1 MSRFDE
7 YFLMKVEDIE
17 EFVKEKTDFFEKD
30 AKLVVNEIGD
40 GNLNYVFR
48 VVDEMSGKSLIVKH
62 AGASLRIDSSMTAST
77 DRNRIES
84 EILLIQHKQ
93 APGKV
98 PEVYF
103 YDTTMCACIMEDLT
117 GYKMMRTAMLDNEVF
132 PLFADHITDFI
143 VKTQLST
150 TDVVM
155 NHSEKKELV
164 KSFINPDLCE
174 ITEDLVLTEPYNDI
188 NGRNS
193 FDEEN
198 KAFVEKEL
206 YGDKKLSLEVAK
218 LKFNF
223 MNNSQALIHGDLH
236 TGSIFIKPEDTKVF
250 DPEFAFFGPIGYD
263 LGNVIANLEFAW
275 CNGDAK
281 GNREFCEWVENSI
294 SQSIDLF
301 IEKADKYIKENATDH
316 MAKTEG
322 FAEWYVSQII
332 KDTAGYTGT
341 ELHRRTIGMAKV
353 KDVTLLEKAQRVR
366 AQKICLLAGKDYIMN
381 SEMIRNGKEFLDVWK
396 RAVQNA

>member
-1 MSRFDE
+1 MSRFDS
-7 YFLMKVEDIE
+7 YFLMKSEDVID
-17 EFVKEKTDFFEKD
+17 FVKEKSDFFDKEANLSVK
-30 AKLVVNEIGD
+30 EIGD

-48 VVDEMSGKSLIVKH
+48 VVEESSGKSVIVKH
-62 AGASLRIDSSMTAST
+62 AGQSLRIDSSMTAST

-98 PEVYF
+98 PEVYY
-103 YDTTMCACIMEDLT
+103 YDTVMCACIMEDLT
-117 GYKMMRTAMLDNEVF
+117 GYKMMRTAMIDNECF
-132 PLFADHITDFI
+132 PLFADHVTDFI

-150 TDVVM
+150 TDIVM

-174 ITEDLVLTEPYNDI
+174 ITEDLVLTEPYNDL
-188 NGRNS
+188 NQRNS

-198 KAFVEKEL
+198 REFVEKEL
-206 YGDKKLSLEVAK
+206 YQDSKLSLEVAK

-223 MNNSQALIHGDLH
+223 MNNPQALIHGDLH
-236 TGSIFIKPEDTKVF
+236 TGSIFIKEDDTRIF

-275 CNGDAK
+275 CNGYAK
-281 GNREFCEWVENSI
+281 NNQEFCEWVEDSI
-294 SQSIDLF
+294 VKTIDLF
-301 IEKADKYIKENATDH
+301 IEKSKKYILENATDF
-316 MAKTEG
+316 MAKTKG
-322 FAEWYVSQII
+322 FEDWYVGELL

-353 KDVTLLEKAQRVR
+353 KDVTILEKEDRVVAQR
-366 AQKICLLAGKDYIMN
+366 ICLLAGKDYILN
-381 SEMIRNGKEFLDVWK
+381 RESIKTGSQFLEVWK
-396 RAVQNA
+396 KAVKSI

>member
-1 MSRFDE
+1 MSKFDK
-7 YFLMKVEDIE
+7 YFLMQTEDIS
-17 EFVKEKTDFFEKD
+17 EFVKEKTDFFDKD
-30 AKLVVNEIGD
+30 ADLDVKEIGD

-48 VVDEMSGKSLIVKH
+48 VLDKDTDKSIIVKH
-62 AGASLRIDSSMTAST
+62 AGPSLRIDSTMTAST

-84 EILLIQHKQ
+84 EILLIQGKQ

-98 PEVYF
+98 PEVFY

-117 GYKMMRTAMLDNEVF
+117 GYKMMRTAMVDNEIF

-155 NHSEKKELV
+155 DHSEKKALV
-164 KSFINPDLCE
+164 KSFINPDLCD

-188 NGRNS
+188 NKKNS
-193 FDEEN
+193 IDEEN
-198 KAFVEKEL
+198 LAYVDKEI
-206 YGDKKLSLEVAK
+206 YGDKKLALEVAK

-223 MNNSQALIHGDLH
+223 MNNAQGLIHGDLH
-236 TGSIFIKPEDTKVF
+236 TGSIFIKPDDTKVF

-275 CNGDAK
+275 CNGNANNNED
-281 GNREFCEWVENSI
+281 FCKWIEEAIVDT
-294 SQSIDLF
+294 IDMF
-301 IEKADKYIKENATDH
+301 TEKALAYIKENATDP

-322 FAEWYVSQII
+322 FADWYVGKILE
-332 KDTAGYTGT
+332 DTAGYTGT
-341 ELHRRTIGMAKV
+341 ELHRRTVGMAKV
-353 KDVTLLEKAQRVR
+353 KDVTTLPKEERIKAQ
-366 AQKICLLAGKDYIMN
+366 KLCLIAGKKYILDRKN
-381 SEMIRNGKEFLDVWK
+381 ILSGEDFLKVWK
-396 RAVQNA
+396 ESLI